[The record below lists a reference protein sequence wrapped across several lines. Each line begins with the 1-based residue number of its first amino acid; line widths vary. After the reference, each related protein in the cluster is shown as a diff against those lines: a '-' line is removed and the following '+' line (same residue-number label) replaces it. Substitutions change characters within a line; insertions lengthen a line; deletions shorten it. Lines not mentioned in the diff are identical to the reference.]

1 MGNNSTLFLFIL
13 IFACI
18 SAFLWTKLGNEKQ
31 DTRNAGVLLRAV
43 LFFFCCD
50 FFILSVIKWY
60 LGNGEDN
67 TDVKFEQYR
76 VRRLLMQQALDNK
89 KGYVSSLTVFKDP
102 IS

>member
-1 MGNNSTLFLFIL
+1 MITLFHPTEPQ
-13 IFACI
+13 
-18 SAFLWTKLGNEKQ
+18 SPH
-31 DTRNAGVLLRAV
+31 
-43 LFFFCCD
+43 
-50 FFILSVIKWY
+50 